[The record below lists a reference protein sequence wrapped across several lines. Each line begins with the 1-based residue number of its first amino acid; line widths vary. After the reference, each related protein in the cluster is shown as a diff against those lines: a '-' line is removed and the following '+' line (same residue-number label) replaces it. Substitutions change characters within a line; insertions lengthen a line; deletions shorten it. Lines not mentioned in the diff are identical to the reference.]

1 MPEPNMKIK
10 RIWEDTDFFELNF
23 DFTGF
28 YGTANINIYTTNE
41 ELEVLKEG
49 IIKLSTFKLHEFKW
63 VSGEDIDNVTH
74 FLSMRFFLHDKR
86 GIVGI
91 EVVADNKQ
99 SKPYWMRSNLF
110 ILTEL
115 NQIDDFIKKIEQ
127 LISEEIT
134 ELEGIIP
141 VG

>member
-1 MPEPNMKIK
+1 MPEPSIKIK
-10 RIWEDTDFFELNF
+10 RMWEDTDFFELNF
-23 DFTGF
+23 DFYGF
-28 YGTANINIYTTNE
+28 SGTANISIYTTNE
-41 ELEVLKEG
+41 DLEDLKKG
-49 IIKLSTFKLHEFKW
+49 IIKFSTFKINEFQW

-115 NQIDDFIKKIEQ
+115 SQIDDFIKKIEQ
-127 LISEEIT
+127 LISEKIT
-134 ELEGIIP
+134 ELESIIP
-141 VG
+141 V

>member
-1 MPEPNMKIK
+1 MSKPYF
-10 RIWEDTDFFELNF
+10 RLFS
-23 DFTGF
+23 
-28 YGTANINIYTTNE
+28 GTANINIYTTNE
-41 ELEVLKEG
+41 DLEDLKKG
-49 IIKLSTFKLHEFKW
+49 IIKFSTFKLNEFQW

-99 SKPYWMRSNLF
+99 SKPYWMRSNLS

-115 NQIDDFIKKIEQ
+115 SQIDDFIKKIEQ
-127 LISEEIT
+127 LISEDIT
-134 ELEGIIP
+134 ELESIIS
-141 VG
+141 V

>member
-1 MPEPNMKIK
+1 MPEPSIKIK
-10 RIWEDTDFFELNF
+10 RMWEDTDFFELNF
-23 DFTGF
+23 DFYGF
-28 YGTANINIYTTNE
+28 SGTANIGIYTTNE
-41 ELEVLKEG
+41 DLEDFKKG
-49 IIKLSTFKLHEFKW
+49 IIKFSTFKINEFQW
-63 VSGEDIDNVTH
+63 VSGEDIDNATH

-115 NQIDDFIKKIEQ
+115 SQIDDFIKKIEQ
-127 LISEEIT
+127 LISEKIT
-134 ELEGIIP
+134 ELESIIP
-141 VG
+141 V

>member
-23 DFTGF
+23 GFTGF

-49 IIKLSTFKLHEFKW
+49 IIKLSTFKLHEFQW

>member
-1 MPEPNMKIK
+1 MPEPSIKIK

-23 DFTGF
+23 DFYGF
-28 YGTANINIYTTNE
+28 SGTANIDIYTTNE
-41 ELEVLKEG
+41 DLEDLKKG
-49 IIKLSTFKLHEFKW
+49 IIKFSTFKLNEFQW

-115 NQIDDFIKKIEQ
+115 SQIDDFIKKIEQ

-134 ELEGIIP
+134 ELESIIP
-141 VG
+141 V

>member
-1 MPEPNMKIK
+1 MPEPSIKIK
-10 RIWEDTDFFELNF
+10 RIWEDTDFFELKF
-23 DFTGF
+23 DFYGF
-28 YGTANINIYTTNE
+28 SGTANINIYTTNE
-41 ELEVLKEG
+41 DLEDLKKG
-49 IIKLSTFKLHEFKW
+49 IIKFSTFKLNEFQW

-99 SKPYWMRSNLF
+99 SKPYWMRSNLS

-115 NQIDDFIKKIEQ
+115 SQIDDFIKKIEQ

-134 ELEGIIP
+134 ELESIIP
-141 VG
+141 VR

>member
-1 MPEPNMKIK
+1 MKISK
-10 RIWEDTDFFELNF
+10 I
-23 DFTGF
+23 
-28 YGTANINIYTTNE
+28 
-41 ELEVLKEG
+41 LKKG
-49 IIKLSTFKLHEFKW
+49 IIKFSTFKINEFQW

-99 SKPYWMRSNLF
+99 SKPYWMCSNLF

-115 NQIDDFIKKIEQ
+115 SQIDDFIKKIEQ
-127 LISEEIT
+127 LISEKIT
-134 ELEGIIP
+134 ELESIIP
-141 VG
+141 V